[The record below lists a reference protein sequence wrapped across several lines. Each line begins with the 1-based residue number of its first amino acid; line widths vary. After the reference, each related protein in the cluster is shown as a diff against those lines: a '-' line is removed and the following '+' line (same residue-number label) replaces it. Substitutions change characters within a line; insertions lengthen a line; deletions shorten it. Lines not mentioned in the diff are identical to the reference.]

1 VPRVSEWRT
10 GVQAEARGNQ
20 GTRGPE
26 GLAVTSPG
34 TETERYPYRI
44 DLEGRPTLG
53 TGPVVETA
61 QFRANVEES
70 FTVSADGHYVG
81 ADGFLVPRDFREFFE
96 RDPLWVRRWVRKR
109 VGRRFGRDA
118 VFDLEQ
124 ELLLYFCTL
133 PSKSRFRERGAN
145 GKPMGCGDI
154 IQCFDPVRHYGAT
167 AARFHNFLNLCLR
180 NRLSTILMKRRR
192 EPLCDPRNLSLQ
204 NFEVPPV
211 NGESPITPGEIDE
224 AYLLRHSNRFA
235 AEVRRRERA
244 ENPILR
250 RYVGEGE
257 EFAARENPQLLTAIQ
272 AIQRSRTLREAERS
286 SGMTSRDF
294 RRCRRELLLLRHGFP
309 DRGHHSGRRAQKA
322 SESSEVFVQE
332 TRRVLLRE
340 ELYERVW
347 TTSVRRLAKEFGYSD
362 VGLSKL
368 CHKHQIPTPGLGY
381 WRRVELGQKPPRTPL
396 PTVEQPSPYQIELTI
411 REHVPG
417 QRRPDKADVPVVAVR
432 PDKALSHPFI
442 VRLERLFRN
451 PKKDERSL
459 QVPRAG
465 RASHLM
471 VTEGTFLRALQIGD
485 ALFRACEEH
494 NIQVVWPKDDGASLT
509 LIHESET
516 VGFCISEVLETKAH
530 TPSKE
535 DIDRKKKDYWWSA
548 PKWDYTPSGL
558 LRISLLS
565 GETTSTRKNWSDGKK
580 YRLEE
585 CLGEVIASVGVL
597 VQAIK
602 KVKADRKRWH
612 EEFEAE
618 QKRRREEAERA
629 LEIARKGEVLVKA
642 AQALHQS
649 QLVRR
654 LAARLGNSVH
664 FDKLDN
670 ESQSQMRTLL
680 GWCAEYANRID
691 PTCQPDLLLR
701 SFYKKESDLLEP

>member
-1 VPRVSEWRT
+1 VPRVCEWRT
-10 GVQAEARGNQ
+10 GVQAKARGNQ
-20 GTRGPE
+20 GTS
-26 GLAVTSPG
+26 GLEELLGSVPG
-34 TETERYPYRI
+34 TDTELCPYRI
-44 DLEGRPTLG
+44 DLEGRPTLATAVRG
-53 TGPVVETA
+53 ETT
-61 QFRANVEES
+61 QFRANGPES
-70 FTVSADGHYVG
+70 FTVSEDGYYVG
-81 ADGFLVPRDFREFFE
+81 VDGFLVPKDFREFFE
-96 RDPLWVRRWVRKR
+96 RDPLWVRRWVTRR
-109 VGRRFGRDA
+109 VGRRFGREA

-124 ELLLYFCTL
+124 ELLLYLFAL
-133 PSKSRFRERGAN
+133 SSNSRFRERGAN
-145 GKPMGCGDI
+145 GRPMGCADI

-192 EPLCDPRNLSLQ
+192 EPLCDPRNLSIQ
-204 NFEVPPV
+204 NFDVPPE
-211 NGESPITPGEIDE
+211 NAESPIAPSEIDE

-235 AEVRRRERA
+235 VEARRRERA

-250 RYVGEGE
+250 RSAGEVE
-257 EFAARENPQLLTAIQ
+257 EFAARENPQLLTAVQ
-272 AIQRSRTLREAERS
+272 AIQGSRTLRDAERS
-286 SGMTSRDF
+286 SGMTNRDF
-294 RRCRRELLLLRHGFP
+294 RRCRRELSLLRHGFP
-309 DRGHHSGRRAQKA
+309 RRHHNCQRI
-322 SESSEVFVQE
+322 SEPSQSSEVFVQE
-332 TRRVLLRE
+332 IRRVFLRE

-347 TTSVRRLAKEFGYSD
+347 TTSVHRLAKEFGYSD

-417 QRRPDKADVPVVAVR
+417 QRRPDKADVPVVAV
-432 PDKALSHPFI
+432 PSDKALAHPFI

-451 PKKDERSL
+451 AKKDEKSL
-459 QVPRAG
+459 LVPRAG

-485 ALFRACEEH
+485 AFFMACGEH
-494 NIQVVWPKDDGASLT
+494 DIQVVWPKDDGASLT

-516 VGFCISEVLETKAH
+516 VGFCISEILETRAH

-548 PKWDYTPSGL
+548 PKWDYTPTGL

-580 YRLEE
+580 HRLEE
-585 CLGEVIASVGVL
+585 CLGEVIASIGVL

-602 KVKADRKRWH
+602 KVKAERKRWH
-612 EEFEAE
+612 EEYESE
-618 QKRRREEAERA
+618 QKRRRQEAEQLR
-629 LEIARKGEVLVKA
+629 EVARKGEVIVKA

-649 QLVRR
+649 QIVRR
-654 LAARLGNSVH
+654 LAVRLGNSVH
-664 FDKLDN
+664 FDKFDD
-670 ESQSQMRTLL
+670 ESQGQMRALL
-680 GWCAEYANRID
+680 AWCSEYANRID
-691 PTCQPDLLLR
+691 PTCRPDVLLR
-701 SFYKKESDLLEP
+701 SFYKKESDLLDP

>member
-1 VPRVSEWRT
+1 VPRVFEWRT
-10 GVQAEARGNQ
+10 GVQAKARGNR

-26 GLAVTSPG
+26 GSAVSSPG
-34 TETERYPYRI
+34 SETERCPYRI
-44 DLEGRPTLG
+44 DLEGRSTLATAVLVEPT
-53 TGPVVETA
+53 
-61 QFRANVEES
+61 QFRANGAES

-109 VGRRFGRDA
+109 VGRRFGQDA

-124 ELLLYFCTL
+124 ELLLYLCTL
-133 PSKSRFRERGAN
+133 SSKSRFRERRAN
-145 GKPMGCGDI
+145 GRPMGCADI

-180 NRLSTILMKRRR
+180 NRLSTITAKQRR
-192 EPLCDPRNLSLQ
+192 EPVCDLRNLSIQSL
-204 NFEVPPV
+204 EVPSE
-211 NGESPITPGEIDE
+211 NAESPIAPGEIDE

-235 AEVRRRERA
+235 EEVRRRERA
-244 ENPILR
+244 ENLILR
-250 RYVGEGE
+250 RYVGEVE
-257 EFAARENPQLLTAIQ
+257 EFAARENPQLLTAVQ

-286 SGMTSRDF
+286 SGMTSREF
-294 RRCRRELLLLRHGFP
+294 GRCRRELSLLSRGFP
-309 DRGHHSGRRAQKA
+309 RRGHHNGRRAQKP

-347 TTSVRRLAKEFGYSD
+347 TTSVHRLAKEFGYSD

-417 QRRPDKADVPVVAVR
+417 QRRPEKADVPVVTVSS
-432 PDKALSHPFI
+432 DKALSHPLI

-451 PKKDERSL
+451 AKEDEKSL
-459 QVPRAG
+459 LVPRAG

-471 VTEGTFLRALQIGD
+471 VTQGTFLRALQLGNG
-485 ALFRACEEH
+485 LFTACEEH
-494 NIQVVWPKDDGASLT
+494 SIQVVWPKEDSSSLT
-509 LIHESET
+509 LVQESET
-516 VGFCISEVLETKAH
+516 VGFCISEILESKAH

-548 PKWDYTPSGL
+548 PKWDYTPTGL

-580 YRLEE
+580 HRLEE
-585 CLGEVIASVGVL
+585 CLGEVIAGVGVL

-629 LEIARKGEVLVKA
+629 REIARKGEVIVKA

-649 QLVRR
+649 QLIRR
-654 LAARLGNSVH
+654 LAVRLGNSVH

-670 ESQSQMRTLL
+670 ESQNQMRELL
-680 GWCAEYANRID
+680 TWCAEYANRID
-691 PTCQPDLLLR
+691 ATCQPDSLLR
-701 SFYKKESDLLEP
+701 NFYKKETHLPDP

>member
-1 VPRVSEWRT
+1 MPRVREWRN
-10 GVQAEARGNQ
+10 GVQAQARGNQ
-20 GTRGPE
+20 GTGAGRIRGS
-26 GLAVTSPG
+26 SPG
-34 TETERYPYRI
+34 TETEQYPYRI
-44 DLEGRPTLG
+44 DLEGRRTLATAVLVEPT
-53 TGPVVETA
+53 
-61 QFRANVEES
+61 QFRANGPES
-70 FTVSADGHYVG
+70 FTVSEDGHYVG
-81 ADGFLVPRDFREFFE
+81 TDGFLVPRDFGEFFE
-96 RDPLWVRRWVRKR
+96 RDPFWVCRWVTKR
-109 VGRRFGRDA
+109 VGRRFGRDG

-124 ELLLYFCTL
+124 ELLLYLCAL
-133 PSKSRFRERGAN
+133 PSKSRFREEGAN
-145 GKPMGCGDI
+145 GRSMGCADI

-204 NFEVPPV
+204 NFEVPPE
-211 NGESPITPGEIDE
+211 NAETPIAPSEIDE
-224 AYLLRHSNRFA
+224 AYLLRHSNGFA
-235 AEVRRRERA
+235 AAVRRRERA

-250 RYVGEGE
+250 RYVGEVE

-272 AIQRSRTLREAERS
+272 AIQRTRTLREAERS
-286 SGMTSRDF
+286 SGMTSREF
-294 RRCRRELLLLRHGFP
+294 RRCRRELSLLRQGFP
-309 DRGHHSGRRAQKA
+309 DRGHQSDRRIRKPAQ
-322 SESSEVFVQE
+322 SSEAFVQN
-332 TRRVLLRE
+332 TRKVLLRE

-347 TTSVRRLAKEFGYSD
+347 TTSVHRLAKEFGYSD

-368 CHKHQIPTPGLGY
+368 CHKHHIPTPGLGY

-396 PTVEQPSPYQIELTI
+396 PMVERPSPYQIELTI

-417 QRRPDKADVPVVAVR
+417 QRRPDKADVPVVVV
-432 PDKALSHPFI
+432 PSDKALSHPLI
-442 VRLERLFRN
+442 IRLERLFRN
-451 PKKDERSL
+451 AKKDEKSL
-459 QVPRAG
+459 LVPRAG

-485 ALFRACEEH
+485 ALFTACEEH
-494 NIQVVWPKDDGASLT
+494 NIQVVWPKEDGSSLT
-509 LIHESET
+509 LIHESEM
-516 VGFCISEVLETKAH
+516 VGFCISEILETRAH

-548 PKWDYTPSGL
+548 PKWDYTPTGL
-558 LRISLLS
+558 LRISLLF
-565 GETTSTRKNWSDGKK
+565 GETTSARKNWSDGKK
-580 YRLEE
+580 HRLEE
-585 CLGEVIASVGVL
+585 CLGEVIAGVGVL

-629 LEIARKGEVLVKA
+629 REITRKGEVIVKA

-654 LAARLGNSVH
+654 LAIRLGNSVH

-670 ESQSQMRTLL
+670 ESQSQMRELL
-680 GWCAEYANRID
+680 TWCAEYANRID
-691 PTCQPDLLLR
+691 PTWRPDVLLR
-701 SFYKKESDLLEP
+701 SFYKKESDLLDP